1 MARHGRD
8 CHVWWSDNVNGDSVH
23 MNQADLIAD
32 FVGRRTWAVV
42 GVSANPM
49 KFGRRIYQDLRR
61 AGYRVY
67 AVNPHVTEILGD
79 RVYPNLAALPE
90 RPDVVDLVVPPSV
103 SEMIVKEAAAAGI
116 RRVWMQPG
124 AESPQAIEFCRA
136 SGIEVVAHA
145 CAMVEK
151 RIWNDPQ

>member
-1 MARHGRD
+1 L
-8 CHVWWSDNVNGDSVH
+8 
-23 MNQADLIAD
+23 NQADLIAD
-32 FVGRRTWAVV
+32 FVGRPTWAVV
-42 GVSANPM
+42 GVSANPT

-67 AVNPHVTEILGD
+67 AVNPHETEILGD

-90 RPDVVDLVVPPSV
+90 RPDVIDLVVPPSV

-124 AESPQAIEFCRA
+124 AESQRAIDFCRA

>member
-1 MARHGRD
+1 
-8 CHVWWSDNVNGDSVH
+8 
-23 MNQADLIAD
+23 MNQAELIAD
-32 FVGRRTWAVV
+32 FVGRRTWAIV
-42 GVSANPM
+42 GVSANPT
-49 KFGRRIYQDLRR
+49 KFGHRIYRDLRR
-61 AGYRVY
+61 AGYRVF
-67 AVNPHVTEILGD
+67 AINPHEAEVLGD
-79 RVYPNLAALPE
+79 PVYPNLAALPE

-116 RRVWMQPG
+116 RRIWMQPG
-124 AESPQAIEFCRA
+124 AESQRAIDFCRA

>member
-1 MARHGRD
+1 M
-8 CHVWWSDNVNGDSVH
+8 
-23 MNQADLIAD
+23 IAD
-32 FVGRRTWAVV
+32 FVGRRVWALV
-42 GVSANPM
+42 GVSANPT
-49 KFGRRIYQDLRR
+49 KFGHRIYRDLRR

-67 AVNPHVTEILGD
+67 AVNPHETEILGD

-90 RPDVVDLVVPPSV
+90 RPEVVDLVVPPSI
-103 SEMIVKEAAAAGI
+103 SETIVTKAKAAGI
-116 RRVWMQPG
+116 RRIWMQPG

-136 SGIEVVAHA
+136 SGIEVVVHA

>member
-1 MARHGRD
+1 
-8 CHVWWSDNVNGDSVH
+8 
-23 MNQADLIAD
+23 MNQAELIAD
-32 FVGRRTWAVV
+32 FVGRRTWAIV
-42 GVSANPM
+42 GVSANPT
-49 KFGRRIYQDLRR
+49 KFGHRIYRDLRR

-67 AVNPHVTEILGD
+67 AVNPHETEILGD

-90 RPDVVDLVVPPSV
+90 RPDVIDLVVPPSV

-124 AESPQAIEFCRA
+124 AESQRAIDFCRA

>member
-1 MARHGRD
+1 L
-8 CHVWWSDNVNGDSVH
+8 
-23 MNQADLIAD
+23 NQAELIAD
-32 FVGRRTWAVV
+32 FVGRRTWAIV
-42 GVSANPM
+42 GVSANPT
-49 KFGRRIYQDLRR
+49 KFGHRIYRDLRR
-61 AGYRVY
+61 AGYRVF
-67 AVNPHVTEILGD
+67 AINPHEAEVLGD
-79 RVYPNLAALPE
+79 PVYPNLAALPE

-116 RRVWMQPG
+116 RRIWMQPG
-124 AESPQAIEFCRA
+124 AESQRAIDFCRA

>member
-1 MARHGRD
+1 MKQTDERSTLD
-8 CHVWWSDNVNGDSVH
+8 
-23 MNQADLIAD
+23 QASLISD
-32 FVGRRTWAVV
+32 FVGRRVWAIV
-42 GVSANPM
+42 GVSANPA
-49 KFGRRIYQDLRR
+49 KFGHRIYRDLRR

-67 AVNPHVTEILGD
+67 AVNPHDTEILGD

-124 AESPQAIEFCRA
+124 AESQRAIEFCRA

>member
-1 MARHGRD
+1 
-8 CHVWWSDNVNGDSVH
+8 
-23 MNQADLIAD
+23 MNQAELIAD
-32 FVGRRTWAVV
+32 FVGRRTWAIV
-42 GVSANPM
+42 GVSANPT
-49 KFGRRIYQDLRR
+49 KFGHRIYRDLRR
-61 AGYRVY
+61 AGYRVF
-67 AVNPHVTEILGD
+67 AVNPHEAEVLGD
-79 RVYPNLAALPE
+79 PVYPNLAALPE

-116 RRVWMQPG
+116 RRIWMQPG
-124 AESPQAIEFCRA
+124 AESQRAIDFCRA

>member
-1 MARHGRD
+1 L
-8 CHVWWSDNVNGDSVH
+8 
-23 MNQADLIAD
+23 NQAYLIAD

-42 GVSANPM
+42 GVSANPT

-67 AVNPHVTEILGD
+67 AVNPHETEILGD

-124 AESPQAIEFCRA
+124 AESQRAIEFCRA

>member
-1 MARHGRD
+1 
-8 CHVWWSDNVNGDSVH
+8 

-42 GVSANPM
+42 GVSANPT

-67 AVNPHVTEILGD
+67 AVNPHETEILGD

-90 RPDVVDLVVPPSV
+90 RPDVIDLVVPPSV
-103 SEMIVKEAAAAGI
+103 SELIVKEAAAAGI

-124 AESPQAIEFCRA
+124 AESQRAIDFCRA

>member
-1 MARHGRD
+1 
-8 CHVWWSDNVNGDSVH
+8 

-32 FVGRRTWAVV
+32 FVGRPTWAVV
-42 GVSANPM
+42 GVSANPT

-67 AVNPHVTEILGD
+67 AVNPHETEILGD

-90 RPDVVDLVVPPSV
+90 RPDVIDLVVPPSV

-124 AESPQAIEFCRA
+124 AESQRAIDFCRA